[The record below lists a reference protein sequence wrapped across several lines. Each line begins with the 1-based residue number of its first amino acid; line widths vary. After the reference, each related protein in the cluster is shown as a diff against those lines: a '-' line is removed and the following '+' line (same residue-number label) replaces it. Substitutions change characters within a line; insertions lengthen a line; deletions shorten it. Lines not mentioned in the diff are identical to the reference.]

1 MSDVLKVNNVSVVR
15 DQASILSDVSWHV
28 NEGEHWVILGP
39 NGAGKTTLVS
49 LISGWSLPTT
59 GTVEIIGE
67 TTTDTDLRELKSM
80 VGVASA
86 GIDARISGREKVLD
100 VVRTAAYGRSATWT
114 EDYDAEDSDRARGLL
129 ATLGVESLAERGFA
143 RISSGER
150 KRVGIARAL
159 MPDPE
164 ILILDEPLA
173 GLDFGGRE
181 QLIVTLED
189 LARAPYSPVMV
200 MVTHHVEEIPQGFTH
215 ALLVKDGRVFAAGEI
230 PSVITEANISEL
242 FGLPAQLSHANGRY
256 FASVRR

>member
-86 GIDARISGREKVLD
+86 GIDARISGREKFSTSFARPPMD
-100 VVRTAAYGRSATWT
+100 VAQ
-114 EDYDAEDSDRARGLL
+114 RGLK
-129 ATLGVESLAERGFA
+129 TTTPKIV
-143 RISSGER
+143 
-150 KRVGIARAL
+150 IA
-159 MPDPE
+159 
-164 ILILDEPLA
+164 
-173 GLDFGGRE
+173 
-181 QLIVTLED
+181 
-189 LARAPYSPVMV
+189 PV
-200 MVTHHVEEIPQGFTH
+200 
-215 ALLVKDGRVFAAGEI
+215 AC
-230 PSVITEANISEL
+230 
-242 FGLPAQLSHANGRY
+242 
-256 FASVRR
+256 